1 MKVTLQ
7 TKLLL
12 LCMSLILLTTTGIS
26 LTYYR
31 LTRQDKQRESQQ
43 RMQIAFE
50 IVLRDLQ
57 KRIDTY
63 TTKFQEFIEGNVVL
77 LQAAYAYSRDD
88 SEAGTITFLFDH
100 FTPASEQLKF
110 FGRVTLTDHLLLYGV
125 NKRLLVAYQRVNNE
139 EKLGSYMLDAAGGTT
154 YLDMNDLYTTTEI
167 TFRKSNL
174 SLGTKDKPFP
184 TLPLPEGV
192 LATYEGDL
200 PEKLTTE
207 VFTEGTRIG
216 VRITAPL
223 YRRDQVIA
231 IIVGEVFYQQQMIEE
246 YAALSKTLINVFSG
260 RELSVGTL
268 QNQKQLEADVL
279 ERAQT
284 CNVLQQQTGDIAL
297 TLWSMDQT
305 EYYQSI
311 CRFEQNGKTVGA
323 VTVSLSKEIESAGI
337 RRIVSAVVWVA
348 SITVLVGIVLTVAFS
363 RRSMRFIQQL
373 ITTINRLSKG
383 EIPGKLT
390 EKQRGELLD
399 IQHNVNLLIDATL
412 ETARLAEEVAEGNL
426 KVEGKERS
434 PQDRLMKA
442 LNAMIR
448 RLNRFSG
455 EMDGVAQAVQEGNL
469 SVRAKPDYFS
479 GGWLQLVVG
488 MNQLIDAFVAPISMT
503 AEYLD
508 RIGKGDLP
516 EPITRDYQGDFNQ
529 IKHNVNLLIGNMRQ
543 VLAELGSV
551 IQAIHDGRLQVRGN
565 DAPFAGDWRRLVSG
579 INGVLDAFLDPIT
592 ITATCINRI
601 AKGDIP
607 EKITTVYRGD
617 FAEMIQNVNALIDS
631 TYTIT
636 QLAEAMAQGN
646 LTVEVKER
654 SERDLLMRALNAMIS
669 RLSDVVV
676 NVKVAAETVADGS
689 RDMRKN
695 AETMSQ
701 GAALQ
706 AASAE
711 EVSSSMEQ
719 MAANIRQ
726 NADNAKQTE
735 GLALQSA
742 EYAEQSGKVVSDAVS
757 AMEQIAKKIM
767 IIEEIAMQTRLLSL
781 NATIEAARAQ
791 EHGKA
796 FSVVASEVRKLSDV
810 TRKAAEEISELATS
824 TVQVSKQ
831 AGEMLT
837 TLLPSIHRTT
847 ELVQEISAASYE
859 QNSGAEQV
867 NNAIQQLDQVIQR
880 NAATAENFATMSE
893 ELDGQAAQLRETME
907 FFTIK
912 SSRRLN
918 SNEGE
923 PKQYDEEHIASQVVR
938 RTRNERTRHSSSPP
952 IQMAGTSPRFV
963 DDLPLKPQTPK
974 RDEHDD
980 EFERF

>member
-12 LCMSLILLTTTGIS
+12 LCIFLILFTAIGIS

-31 LTRQDKQRESQQ
+31 LTRQDKQQESQQ
-43 RMQIAFE
+43 RIQIAFE

-63 TTKFQEFIEGNVVL
+63 NAKFQEFIEGNVTL

-100 FTPASEQLKF
+100 FAPVSEQLKF

-139 EKLGSYMLDAAGGTT
+139 EKLGSYIIDATGGTT
-154 YLDMNDLYTTTEI
+154 YLDMDDLYTTTEI

-184 TLPLPEGV
+184 MLPLPEGI

-207 VFTEGTRIG
+207 VFTEGSRIG

-246 YAALSKTLINVFSG
+246 YAELSNAKINVFAG
-260 RELSVGTL
+260 KTLSVGTL
-268 QNQKQLEADVL
+268 QEQTQLEPDIM
-279 ERAQT
+279 ESAQI
-284 CNVLQQQTGDIAL
+284 CDIIFQQETEDMTL
-297 TLWSMDQT
+297 TSWRVNQT
-305 EYYQSI
+305 EYYQGI
-311 CRFEQNGKTVGA
+311 CRFEKDGKSVGA
-323 VTVSLSKEIESAGI
+323 VTVNLSKEVELAGI
-337 RRIVSAVVWVA
+337 RRIASAVVWVS
-348 SITVLVGIVLTVAFS
+348 SITVLIGILLTVAFS
-363 RRSMRFIQQL
+363 RKSMRFIQQL

-383 EIPGKLT
+383 EIPAKLT
-390 EKQRGELLD
+390 EKQRGELLE
-399 IQHNVNLLIDATL
+399 IQHNMNLLIDATL

-426 KVEGKERS
+426 QVEGKERS

-455 EMDGVAQAVQEGNL
+455 EMDGVAQAVQEGKL

-479 GGWLQLVVG
+479 GGWLQLVIG
-488 MNQLIDAFVAPISMT
+488 MNNLIDAFVAPISMT

-516 EPITRDYQGDFNQ
+516 EPITREYHGDFNQ

-565 DAPFAGDWRRLVSG
+565 DEPFAGDWRRLVSG
-579 INGVLDAFLDPIT
+579 INGVLDAFLEPIT
-592 ITATCINRI
+592 VTAACMNRI
-601 AKGDIP
+601 AKGDVP
-607 EKITTVYRGD
+607 EKIPMTYRGD
-617 FAEMIQNVNALIDS
+617 FAEMIENMNTLIDS
-631 TYTIT
+631 TYAIT
-636 QLAEAMAQGN
+636 QLAEEMAQGN

-654 SERDLLMRALNAMIS
+654 SERDLLMRALNAMLS

-676 NVKVAAETVADGS
+676 SVKIAAETVADGS

-695 AETMSQ
+695 AEAMSQ

-735 GLALQSA
+735 ALALQSA
-742 EYAEQSGKVVSDAVS
+742 EYAEQSGKVVSDAVN
-757 AMEQIAKKIM
+757 AMEQIARKIM

-796 FSVVASEVRKLSDV
+796 FSVVAAEVRKLSDV
-810 TRKAAEEISELATS
+810 TRKAAEEINELATS

-831 AGEMLT
+831 AGEMLM

-880 NAATAENFATMSE
+880 NAATAESFASMSE
-893 ELDGQAAQLRETME
+893 ELDGQAVQLRETME
-907 FFTIK
+907 FFAIK
-912 SSRRLN
+912 SGRHLKSDENRQEER
-918 SNEGE
+918 NEY
-923 PKQYDEEHIASQVVR
+923 PILQAVR
-938 RTRNERTRHSSSPP
+938 RPRSERTPYRALVQPN
-952 IQMAGTSPRFV
+952 QVATQQFL
-963 DDLPLKPQTPK
+963 DDLTLRPQKPT
-974 RDEHDD
+974 RDERDD
-980 EFERF
+980 EFERY